1 MNSPGSNQQ
10 VKVFA
15 LDLLH
20 AETEQDVVAILT
32 KAGYWNN
39 PVVWRDYGDRES
51 NFAIIG
57 NQQSKPEAALV
68 EKIVN
73 SVDARLMNACLEAGI
88 DPTSSAAPPDIR
100 LAVDRFSSGTGGAL
114 RDWAAAARRAEAENI
129 TLAVTGARRHPNITI
144 VDKGEGQIPSNVPST
159 FMSIDKSNKLRIP
172 FVQGKFNMGGTGVLK
187 FCGEHRFQ
195 LLITRRNP
203 AILTATEKSKGEATR
218 WSVTISRR
226 QLPKGGAGQVRNSV
240 FSYLAPQ
247 DASVSNKGEVLTFLA
262 PSLPLMPEYNVPYKR
277 VVEFGSAIKLFD
289 YDMKGFS
296 SHILMNDGF
305 LYRLEALLPEIALPV
320 NLHEC
325 RDFGGK
331 TEKSFVTPLAGLTV

>member
-203 AILTATEKSKGEATR
+203 AILTET
-218 WSVTISRR
+218 
-226 QLPKGGAGQVRNSV
+226 
-240 FSYLAPQ
+240 
-247 DASVSNKGEVLTFLA
+247 
-262 PSLPLMPEYNVPYKR
+262 
-277 VVEFGSAIKLFD
+277 
-289 YDMKGFS
+289 
-296 SHILMNDGF
+296 
-305 LYRLEALLPEIALPV
+305 
-320 NLHEC
+320 
-325 RDFGGK
+325 
-331 TEKSFVTPLAGLTV
+331 